1 MAIIG
6 ALLMALAAGTQLG
19 AYEILEPLGAGGM
32 GEVYRARDVRLDRSV
47 AIKTVAADFAM
58 DAESRQRFDVE
69 ARAVSAL
76 SHPNVCA
83 LYDVGRGRPRQP
95 GTESA
100 GAREIDFLVFELVA
114 GESIADRLVRGPLPF
129 DQLCKTAT
137 EIAGALDAAHARGIT
152 HRDLKPANVMLTKT
166 GAKLLDFGLAK
177 FRQSHVP
184 ADLAQATR
192 SFDAVGTAPGVVL
205 GTFAYMAP
213 EQVEGKPVDARA
225 DIFAFGALLHE
236 MATGQRAF
244 IGDSQASL
252 TASILMRDPPSPSSM
267 QPSLPSAFDHLVE
280 RCLAKDPDERW
291 QSARDVLFEL
301 KWITENPRNPPSP
314 LRRSRTT
321 LGFGAAALVT
331 VAALAGLMFDRVPSS
346 SGEQSLRLQM
356 SLPPGARLPLRDA
369 RTSIA
374 VSPDGR
380 YVAMVPVIHG
390 TTQLWVR
397 ALDEP
402 SARAMPG
409 TEDALMPFF
418 SPDSQWIGF
427 VVNRALKRVPVAGG
441 AVQTIVE
448 ARIESLPSWG
458 SRGSILFPDFSV
470 PGQEGIFLVPATG
483 GEPRQVSRLDR
494 SVGEREHFWPSFL
507 PDGDHFFYV
516 VSRPARGRS
525 MLDHTVYVGSIN
537 GNVRT
542 RVADIDSRMIYE
554 PTGHVLYANA
564 GTVMAQQF
572 DLRTFQLLGDPVPI
586 VDGVQYYRGT
596 GMVEMSASS
605 NGLLVIQE
613 GSQISELVWLDRTGK
628 DLGVLGAGKQFGNF
642 RQSPNGNPIAV
653 EIVEPRSPAPELFM
667 FDRES
672 GIPTQFTSDGNASGP
687 VWSPDAATLY
697 FRSGGPPDL
706 YTKSADGRGGQQLL
720 MALDGLET
728 PLDVSNDG
736 RLLVYG
742 DASRSTNWD
751 LWLLPLEGD
760 RTPKKYLTTAAWE
773 MAARFSPDGR
783 WLAFVST
790 ESGASEVYVAPV
802 DDARAKYRVSAAGG
816 IAPRWGRDGKELL
829 YITQDGNL
837 VSVPLV
843 VGRFVQRGTPTM
855 MFKLGSVYDSNLR
868 GNAAYELTPDGQRFL
883 VNRVLRDPA
892 QVPLTLLTNWTAQL
906 PK

>member
-1 MAIIG
+1 
-6 ALLMALAAGTQLG
+6 MALTAGTHLG
-19 AYEILEPLGAGGM
+19 PYEILGPLGAGGM

-47 AIKTVAADFAM
+47 AIKTVVADLAM
-58 DAESRQRFDVE
+58 DAESRHRFDVE

-83 LYDVGRGRPRQP
+83 LYDVGRERPRQP
-95 GTESA
+95 ATASA
-100 GAREIDFLVFELVA
+100 EPGGAAEIDFLVFELVD
-114 GESIADRLVRGPLPF
+114 GESLADRLVRGPLPF
-129 DQLCKTAT
+129 DQLCKTAA

-152 HRDLKPANVMLTKT
+152 HRDLKPGNVMLTKA

-177 FRQSHVP
+177 FHQSQSP
-184 ADLAQATR
+184 ADVAQGTR
-192 SFDAVGTAPGVVL
+192 SFDAVQTAPGAVL

-213 EQVEGKPVDARA
+213 EQIEGKPVDARA

-236 MATGQRAF
+236 MGTGQRAF
-244 IGDSQASL
+244 LGDSQASL
-252 TASILMRDPPSPSSM
+252 TASILARNPQSPSTV
-267 QPSLPSAFDHLVE
+267 QPSLPSSFDHLVE

-301 KWITENPRNPPSP
+301 KWISAAPRNPPVASRP
-314 LRRSRTT
+314 SRTT
-321 LGFGAAALVT
+321 LGVGAAAIAI
-331 VAALAGLMFDRVPSS
+331 AAVSAGLLFTRDPHGISERSV
-346 SGEQSLRLQM
+346 RLQM
-356 SLPPGARLPLRDA
+356 SLPPGARLPLREA
-369 RTSIA
+369 RTGFA

-380 YVAMVPVIHG
+380 YVAMVPVTHG
-390 TTQLWVR
+390 ITQLWVR
-397 ALDEP
+397 ALDEA
-402 SARAMPG
+402 SARAVPD

-427 VVNRALKRVPVAGG
+427 VVNRTLKRVPVAGG
-441 AVQTIVE
+441 AVQTILE
-448 ARIESLPSWG
+448 ARVESLPSWG

-470 PGQEGIFLVPATG
+470 PGHEGLFLVPATG

-494 SVGEREHFWPSFL
+494 SAGEREHFWPSFL

-516 VSRPARGRS
+516 VSHATPGRFA
-525 MLDHTVYVGSIN
+525 LDHTVYVGSIN
-537 GNVRT
+537 GDVRT
-542 RVADIDSRMIYE
+542 RVADVDSRMIYE

-572 DLRTFQLLGDPVPI
+572 RLGTFQLLGDPVPI

-605 NGLLVIQE
+605 NGVLAIQE
-613 GSQISELVWLDRTGK
+613 SSQTSELVWLDRTGK
-628 DLGVLGAGKQFGNF
+628 NLGVLGAGKQFGSV
-642 RQSPNGNPIAV
+642 RQSPNGHRIAV
-653 EIVEPRSPAPELFM
+653 EIVEPRSAIPELFM
-667 FDRES
+667 FDGES
-672 GIPTQFTSDGNASGP
+672 GIPTQFTSNGNASNP
-687 VWSPDAATLY
+687 VWSPDAATVY

-706 YTKSADGRGGQQLL
+706 YAKSADGRGGQQLL
-720 MALDGLET
+720 RALDGIET

-736 RLLVYG
+736 RLLVYS
-742 DASRSTNWD
+742 DASRSTNQD

-760 RTPKKYLTTAAWE
+760 PTPTPYLTTAAWE

-855 MFKLGSVYDSNLR
+855 MFKLGSLSETANLR
-868 GNAAYELTPDGQRFL
+868 GNAAYELTPDGQRLL
-883 VNRVLRDPA
+883 VNRVLRDSA
-892 QVPLTLLTNWTAQL
+892 QMPLTVLTNWTAQL
-906 PK
+906 PR